1 MPSLDRN
8 QLSSIHLSAVAA
20 RKDGTKQTTK
30 VKKSPMDVMLEWK
43 NIIQTKTKISVKV
56 GNIVDDDDDDETE
69 MSWYEGTPGG
79 SWRDMGA
86 RRKI

>member
-1 MPSLDRN
+1 MPSSDRN

-20 RKDGTKQTTK
+20 RKGGTKQTTK
-30 VKKSPMDVMLEWK
+30 VKKSPMEIMLEWK
-43 NIIQTKTKISVKV
+43 NIIQTKTKIRVKV
-56 GNIVDDDDDDETE
+56 GNIVDDDDDETE